1 MYLSLNCEVQAF
13 CIKDFPLYKGAELL
27 YNKGSVLLNVVVG
40 GNDDT
45 QSFFNER
52 RVIKLKNIY
61 LYLALLSIFLLAACT
76 NGSDDETQM
85 TNTNNE
91 DIRIISLMPS
101 NTEIIAELGMK
112 ESLAGITTADNF
124 PETLNENLMRLD
136 TFALDEE
143 SMMALNPTHIVSH
156 EANHDANKNII
167 DRVAETTGAD
177 VLIVDDAE
185 RIDEIYGTITDIGV
199 FIGKENQAE
208 ELNASLQLD
217 VENIQNEYAKR
228 DEQDKALIL
237 VSTTPDIY
245 IAGNGTFIDDFFK
258 TLNIGNAFEDVNG
271 YPAITSEDLIAR
283 EPGTVISTLGTS
295 SEELTNELNNISG
308 LAGAPITREENQ
320 CTPNP
325 DTVSRPGPRFTEG
338 LAAIAECV
346 YE

>member
-1 MYLSLNCEVQAF
+1 M
-13 CIKDFPLYKGAELL
+13 
-27 YNKGSVLLNVVVG
+27 
-40 GNDDT
+40 
-45 QSFFNER
+45 
-52 RVIKLKNIY
+52 KNIY
-61 LYLALLSIFLLAACT
+61 IYLALFSVLLLAACDHSGAD
-76 NGSDDETQM
+76 NQPAQQD
-85 TNTNNE
+85 NK

-101 NTEIIAELGMK
+101 NTEIIAALGME

-124 PETLNENLMRLD
+124 PEDLNENLMRLD

-156 EANHDANKNII
+156 EANHDAAGNII
-167 DRVAETTGAD
+167 DRVAANTGAD
-177 VLIVDDAE
+177 TLIIDDAE
-185 RIDEIYGTITDIGV
+185 KIDEIYGTITDIGK
-199 FIGKENQAE
+199 FIGRGEEAE
-208 ELNASLQLD
+208 ELNISLQQE
-217 VENIQNEYAKR
+217 VENIKNNYGDR
-228 DEQDKALIL
+228 DKQDKAFIL

-245 IAGNGTFIDDFFK
+245 TAGNNTFIDDFLK
-258 TLNIGNAFEDVNG
+258 TLNISNVFDDVEG

-283 EPGTVISTLGTS
+283 EPGTVISTLGID

-308 LAGAPITREENQ
+308 LKGAPITRKENQ

>member
-1 MYLSLNCEVQAF
+1 M
-13 CIKDFPLYKGAELL
+13 
-27 YNKGSVLLNVVVG
+27 
-40 GNDDT
+40 
-45 QSFFNER
+45 
-52 RVIKLKNIY
+52 KNIY
-61 LYLALLSIFLLAACT
+61 IYLSIFSVLLLAAC
-76 NGSDDETQM
+76 NNSSDDENQM

-101 NTEIIAELGMK
+101 NTEIIAELGMQ
-112 ESLAGITTADNF
+112 ENLAGITTADNF
-124 PETLNENLMRLD
+124 PEDLNKNITHLD

-156 EANHDANKNII
+156 ESNHDANKNII
-167 DRVAETTGAD
+167 DRVASNTGAET
-177 VLIVDDAE
+177 LIVDDATK
-185 RIDEIYGTITDIGV
+185 IDEIYETITDIGV
-199 FIGKENQAE
+199 FINKEAQAE
-208 ELNASLQLD
+208 ELNTSLQED
-217 VENIQNEYAKR
+217 VESIKNEYANK

-237 VSTTPDIY
+237 ISTTPDIY
-245 IAGNGTFIDDFFK
+245 IAGNSTFIDDFLK

-283 EPGTVISTLGTS
+283 EPGTVISTLGIS
-295 SEELTNELNNISG
+295 NEELTHALDNISG
-308 LAGAPITREENQ
+308 LEGAPITREENQ

>member
-1 MYLSLNCEVQAF
+1 MKNIYIYLSL
-13 CIKDFPLYKGAELL
+13 I
-27 YNKGSVLLNVVVG
+27 SVLL
-40 GNDDT
+40 
-45 QSFFNER
+45 F
-52 RVIKLKNIY
+52 
-61 LYLALLSIFLLAACT
+61 AACD
-76 NGSDDETQM
+76 NETQI

-101 NTEIIAELGMK
+101 NTEIIAELGME

-124 PETLNENLMRLD
+124 PEDLNKNITRLD

-156 EANHDANKNII
+156 QANHDANKNII
-167 DRVAETTGAD
+167 DRVASNTGAAT
-177 VLIVDDAE
+177 LIVDDAGN
-185 RIDEIYGTITDIGV
+185 IDEIYSTITDIGV
-199 FIGKENQAE
+199 FIGKEEQATV
-208 ELNASLQLD
+208 LNASLQQD
-217 VENIQNEYAKR
+217 VENIQREYGNR
-228 DEQDKALIL
+228 ERQDKALIL

-245 IAGNGTFIDDFFK
+245 IAGNGTFIDDFLK
-258 TLNIGNAFEDVNG
+258 TLNIGNVFEDVNG

-283 EPGTVISTLGTS
+283 EPETVISTLGVS
-295 SEELTNELNNISG
+295 NEELTNELNNISG
-308 LAGAPITREENQ
+308 LEGAPITREENQ